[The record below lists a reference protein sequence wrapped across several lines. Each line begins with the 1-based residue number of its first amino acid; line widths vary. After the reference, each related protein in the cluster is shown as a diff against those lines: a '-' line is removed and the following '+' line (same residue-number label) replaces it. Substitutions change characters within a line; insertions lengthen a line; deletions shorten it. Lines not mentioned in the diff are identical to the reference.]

1 MNLETSK
8 RDLLL
13 KIFFGI
19 FGISAIG
26 ILLYAYDWQIL
37 LFIQDHLRNGLF
49 DFIVPI
55 YTSLCDGGILWIA
68 IAIVML
74 PFKKY
79 RKCGILILAA
89 LLLNHIICNE
99 ILKDLVARPRPYT
112 LRTDYTPLVEPL
124 KSFSFPSGH
133 SATSSAA
140 AFVIFLHH
148 KKLGIVSIVLAVLMC
163 LSRLYIFVHFPT
175 DVFFGFVLGMICAYT
190 VCLIQKKLAPV
201 VLEKIHK
208 KN

>member
-1 MNLETSK
+1 METSK
-8 RDLLL
+8 RDYIL
-13 KIFFGI
+13 KLSLWAF
-19 FGISAIG
+19 AIAAVG

-37 LFIQDHLRNGLF
+37 LFIQDHLRNAVF

-55 YTSLCDGGILWIA
+55 YTSLCEGGILWIA
-68 IAIVML
+68 IAVVML

-133 SATSSAA
+133 SSTSSAA
-140 AFVIFLHH
+140 AFMILLHH
-148 KKLGIVSIVLAVLMC
+148 KKLGIVSMVLAVLMC
-163 LSRLYIFVHFPT
+163 LSRLYVFVHFPT
-175 DVFFGFVLGMICAYT
+175 DVFFGFVVGAICAYS
-190 VCLIQKKLAPV
+190 VYLVYKHLGPIVSEKMRKKQ
-201 VLEKIHK
+201 
-208 KN
+208 